1 MGGLGHYLFK
11 YSFCPSLSPPSE
23 TSVTCIL
30 AHLMMPHQLRSFFI
44 ILFFFLLLK
53 LDNLNWLSAVQFSS
67 VAQSCLT
74 LCDPMNCSPPG
85 LPVPHQLLGFIQ
97 THVHWVGDA
106 IRPSHPLS
114 SPSPP
119 ALNLSQHGVFSNESA
134 LCIRWPTYWSFS
146 FNISPSSEHPGLISF
161 RMDWLDQLNINK
173 IQHIKI

>member
-1 MGGLGHYLFK
+1 M
-11 YSFCPSLSPPSE
+11 
-23 TSVTCIL
+23 CIL
-30 AHLMMPHQLRSFFI
+30 AHLMMPHQLCSFFI

-67 VAQSCLT
+67 VALSCLT

-85 LPVPHQLLGFIQ
+85 LPVHHQLLGFIQ

-114 SPSPP
+114 SPFPP

-134 LCIRWPTYWSFS
+134 LCIRWPKYWSFS
-146 FNISPSSEHPGLISF
+146 FNISPSNDYTQDHWFLLCLLWQCWALLENFSF
-161 RMDWLDQLNINK
+161 HFL
-173 IQHIKI
+173 